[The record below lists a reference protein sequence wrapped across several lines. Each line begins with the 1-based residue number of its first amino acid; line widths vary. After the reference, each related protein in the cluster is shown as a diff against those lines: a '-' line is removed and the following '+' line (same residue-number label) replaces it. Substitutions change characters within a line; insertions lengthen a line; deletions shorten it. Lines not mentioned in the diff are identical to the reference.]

1 MRNTSKQSHYL
12 SNIENIYNITY
23 TIPPLNAIRSFSL
36 TQSYEHVCH
45 QLSLIPRDDI
55 IILIS
60 PTTSLTDISLQEQWK
75 CVQKQW
81 DRFVPSKFNN
91 ESFVK
96 ELLFNVICFSNLI
109 LNEIQLQ
116 NKNSFCFKINNEF
129 DQLFTPNLLNLHRK
143 SYSQIKDD
151 EKLLQDYI
159 YNNYDNITSGLS
171 NTTNK
176 SINETISFCYD
187 IIENKHLITLK
198 KNNLPFNSFNNT
210 NDIIQPHFLRIILF
224 KDHCCYDKYTHKELD
239 KILTCFTKGQ
249 YIHYYGITV
258 NIFTVPD
265 KSEKNERNEQYEK
278 IVNDPEQD
286 KFELMSDTSDTF
298 RRNDLEQV
306 DKIVTILENKKIDIE
321 NFYNTDI
328 MKYIKLFNVKENQP
342 FVKLIENFDH
352 KFKEIQNVIMYLNK
366 QNENMRLM
374 HNELKNNIKNEM
386 TKELNE
392 DLHLLKDG
400 FNSIVQSIINDK
412 MVEELKI
419 NVNKISDECD
429 KYTNNISKELRQASI
444 WQNKI
449 KYVNTI
455 KQCVNNFYEQ
465 IINLPQFIEFIIDTI
480 TQKYQ
485 AIINS

>member
-1 MRNTSKQSHYL
+1 MLNTSKLPHYL
-12 SNIENIYNITY
+12 SNIEDIYNITY
-23 TIPPLNAIRSFSL
+23 TIPPLNAITSFSL
-36 TQSYEHVCH
+36 TQSYEHICH
-45 QLSLIPRDDI
+45 QLSLTPRDDI

-60 PTTSLTDISLQEQWK
+60 PTTSLTDTSLPNQWK
-75 CVQKQW
+75 CV
-81 DRFVPSKFNN
+81 PSIFKN

-109 LNEIQLQ
+109 LNEIQSQ

-129 DQLFTPNLLNLHRK
+129 DQLFTSNLLNLYGK
-143 SYSQIKDD
+143 SYTEIEKD
-151 EKLLQDYI
+151 KNLLKDYI

-198 KNNLPFNSFNNT
+198 KNNIPFNSFINT

-224 KDHCCYDKYTHKELD
+224 KDHCCYDEYTHKELD

-265 KSEKNERNEQYEK
+265 QSEQNERNEQYEK
-278 IVNDPEQD
+278 IVNDPEQNI
-286 KFELMSDTSDTF
+286 FESMSDTSDTF
-298 RRNDLEQV
+298 RRNYLEQV
-306 DKIVTILENKKIDIE
+306 NEIETILKKTDINIE
-321 NFYNTDI
+321 NFYNKSI
-328 MKYIKLFNVKENQP
+328 MEYIKLFNVKENQS
-342 FVKLIENFDH
+342 FVKLMDKFDN

-374 HNELKNNIKNEM
+374 HDELKNNIKNEM
-386 TKELNE
+386 KKELNE

-400 FNSIVQSIINDK
+400 FNSIIQSIINDK
-412 MVEELKI
+412 MVKELEI
-419 NVNKISDECD
+419 NVNKISNECD
-429 KYTNNISKELRQASI
+429 TYINNISGELRQASI
-444 WQNKI
+444 WQKKI
-449 KYVNTI
+449 NYVNTI
-455 KQCVNNFYEQ
+455 KQCVNHFYEQ

-485 AIINS
+485 AIIKS